1 MGCRPPRGPTLT
13 VVGADVSL
21 ALVAPDKFRGTVTAT
36 EASAAMARGA
46 SSSGWAVH
54 QRPLAD
60 GGEGF
65 LHVLEAVS
73 TGRGTAEVTG
83 PLGRPVRAG
92 WIRVG
97 NLAIVEMAQASGL
110 ALVGGATGNDAVA
123 ASSRGTGELIVA
135 AARALSEA
143 APTPRGSGVDVIG
156 TETGSWG
163 SAPTVVVGLGGSATT
178 DGGLGALNAIEESGG
193 LAGTE
198 LVGACDVDVDFL
210 EAARQ
215 FSPQKGADAAQ
226 VIELEARLRRVAEQF
241 EDRFGVDVLTVE
253 GAGSAGGLGGAIVAL
268 GGRLQSGYAV
278 VSELLGVQA
287 ELTRCQLVVTGEGA
301 LDSTSFAGKVVGSL
315 LRDASACG
323 VRALVIAGRT
333 TPGAV
338 EAANRLGAQVV
349 SLSEVFGQKRALRDT
364 ATCIETAVADAVGS
378 AGPA

>member
-1 MGCRPPRGPTLT
+1 VP
-13 VVGADVSL
+13 L

-36 EASAAMARGA
+36 EAAAAMARGA
-46 SSSGWAVH
+46 SASGWAAH

-60 GGEGF
+60 GGEG
-65 LHVLEAVS
+65 LLEVLEAVS
-73 TGRGTAEVTG
+73 TGRGAAEVTG

-143 APTPRGSGVDVIG
+143 PNPHGRGVGM
-156 TETGSWG
+156 TGADTGGWG
-163 SAPTVVVGLGGSATT
+163 STPTVVVGLGGSATT
-178 DGGLGALNAIEESGG
+178 DGGLGAVEAIDESGG
-193 LAGTE
+193 LGGTA

-215 FSPQKGADAAQ
+215 FSAQKGADAAQ
-226 VIELEARLRRVAEQF
+226 TVELEARLRRVAGQF

-268 GGRLQSGYAV
+268 GGRLRSGYAV
-278 VSELLGVQA
+278 VSELLGVPA

-315 LRDASACG
+315 LRDAAAAG
-323 VRALVIAGRT
+323 VRALVVAGRT
-333 TPGAV
+333 TPQAV
-338 EAANRLGAQVV
+338 QAVNRLGAHVV
-349 SLSEVFGQKRALRDT
+349 SLTDVFGEKRALGDT

-378 AGPA
+378 GSAGPA

>member
-1 MGCRPPRGPTLT
+1 VP
-13 VVGADVSL
+13 L

-65 LHVLEAVS
+65 IDVLEAVS

-143 APTPRGSGVDVIG
+143 APNPRGRRAEVTG
-156 TETGSWG
+156 TETGGWG
-163 SAPTVVVGLGGSATT
+163 STPTVVVGLGGSATT

-241 EDRFGVDVLTVE
+241 ADRFGVDVLTVE

-278 VSELLGVQA
+278 VSELLGVKA

-333 TPGAV
+333 TAGAV
-338 EAANRLGAQVV
+338 EAADRLGAHVV
-349 SLSEVFGQKRALRDT
+349 SLSEVFGQKRALGDT

-378 AGPA
+378 AGPH